1 MKSVMKKMFAVCAAA
16 AAVTTVSAMAVS
28 ADGITATPNTTN
40 DSVVVKLSPGSSVS
54 DEAAIIIFK
63 KNSDPDKNA
72 TPTDDMIVYLNQ
84 QAAADAQASGG
95 FLSGAEVLPKALEKD
110 ATYVVRVGDS
120 TNDKFYEAEFTYGKE
135 EEIEW
140 GDVNRDKRINALDA
154 NLILNYSVENIE
166 FDDYQVK
173 VADVYNDGR
182 INALDANVILNYSVE
197 NIDSL
202 PVKP

>member
-1 MKSVMKKMFAVCAAA
+1 MKKMFAVCAAA

-40 DSVVVKLSPGSSVS
+40 ESVVVKLSPGSSVS

-135 EEIEW
+135 EEIAW
-140 GDVNRDKRINALDA
+140 GDVNRDNRVNSLDA
-154 NLILNYSVENIE
+154 NQILNYVVENVD
-166 FDDYQVK
+166 FDDYQLK

-182 INALDANVILNYSVE
+182 VNSLDANVILNYVVE
-197 NIDSL
+197 NVDSL

>member
-1 MKSVMKKMFAVCAAA
+1 MKKMFAVCAAA

-40 DSVVVKLSPGSSVS
+40 ESVVVKLSPGSSVS

-135 EEIEW
+135 EEIAW

>member
-40 DSVVVKLSPGSSVS
+40 ESVVVKLSPGSSVS

>member
-1 MKSVMKKMFAVCAAA
+1 MFAVCAAA

-40 DSVVVKLSPGSSVS
+40 ESVVVKLSPGSSVS

>member
-1 MKSVMKKMFAVCAAA
+1 MKKMFAVCAAA

-40 DSVVVKLSPGSSVS
+40 ESVVVKLSPGSSVS

-120 TNDKFYEAEFTYGKE
+120 TNDKFYEAEFTSGAAPSIIY
-135 EEIEW
+135 
-140 GDVNRDKRINALDA
+140 GDVNNDKKIDSRDALAIVNYVLEKITLTDDQ
-154 NLILNYSVENIE
+154 LI
-166 FDDYQVK
+166 
-173 VADVYNDGR
+173 A
-182 INALDANVILNYSVE
+182 ANVNADKVVDSRDALMIVNYVLEKIS
-197 NIDSL
+197 SF
-202 PVKP
+202 PAAK

>member
-1 MKSVMKKMFAVCAAA
+1 MKKMFAVCAAA
-16 AAVTTVSAMAVS
+16 AAVTTVSAMTVS

-40 DSVVVKLSPGSSVS
+40 ESVVVKLSPGSSVS

-84 QAAADAQASGG
+84 QATADAQASGG

>member
-1 MKSVMKKMFAVCAAA
+1 MKKMFAVCAAA

-40 DSVVVKLSPGSSVS
+40 ESVVVKLSPGSSVS

-120 TNDKFYEAEFTYGKE
+120 TNDKFYEAEFTYGKTP
-135 EEIEW
+135 EINY
-140 GDVNRDKRINALDA
+140 GDVDGIEGISTNDA
-154 NLILNYSVENIE
+154 ATILSYHVGKIKFTDEQIAA
-166 FDDYQVK
+166 
-173 VADVYNDGR
+173 ADVDGIKGISTNDAATVLSRYLGK
-182 INALDANVILNYSVE
+182 IDKFPVE
-197 NIDSL
+197 G
-202 PVKP
+202 